1 MMRPVDPLKA
11 NPTLRFPTDVLGYWQ
26 FAGVRPAAQVC
37 QNVLSVPV
45 RRQTLGL
52 RMAEGDTV
60 FPSLLSSLSRTPPR
74 PLSVRVANHP
84 TPCAW
89 PTPRWPRLKIALC
102 KWLRPTAPHRISM
115 SATPYV

>member
-1 MMRPVDPLKA
+1 VFLQAHRHAAWLLGVVDVAQMMRPVDPLKA
-11 NPTLRFPTDVLGYWQ
+11 NPTLRFPTDALGYWQ

-60 FPSLLSSLSRTPPR
+60 CPSLLSFLSRTRPR
-74 PLSVRVANHP
+74 LLSVRVSNHP

-89 PTPRWPRLKIALC
+89 PTRCVGHA
-102 KWLRPTAPHRISM
+102 
-115 SATPYV
+115 